1 MDSKKNPQEE
11 PAAAVAVDLDNLNE
25 LQYRVTQEK
34 ATEAP
39 FSGKLLH
46 NEDQGTYACVA
57 CGNRLFSSQTKYD
70 SGSGW
75 PSFWLSLAGKSVTV
89 NPDHSHGMLRTEVS
103 CARCGAHLGHVFDDG
118 PQPGGKRFCIN
129 SVALN
134 FEPQEE
140 S

>member
-1 MDSKKNPQEE
+1 MDSKKNLRKE
-11 PAAAVAVDLDNLNE
+11 PADAPSVDLGNLDE

-46 NEDQGTYACVA
+46 NKDEGTYACVA
-57 CGNRLFSSQTKYD
+57 CGNKLFSSQTKYD

-75 PSFWLSLAGKSVTV
+75 PSFWLSLAGESVSA

-103 CARCGAHLGHVFDDG
+103 CASCAAHLGHVFDDG
-118 PQPGGKRFCIN
+118 PQPSGKRFCIN
-129 SVALN
+129 SASLN
-134 FEPQEE
+134 FEPQDK